1 MSWSEPHAGGHSL
14 PGRGQHLFMSQ
25 MYLHRA
31 LKTGKEMGL
40 LGEGG
45 KMGIGRWK
53 KGKKVW
59 RGGRSRKDPKRDPGY
74 CLFLRHVAWTIRST
88 RGPMTSFSA
97 VFAILI
103 VGELWAC
110 REEIIPLTS
119 HMGPVV
125 KLETALNCPSPNMAG
140 LTASHTK
147 ADSVPSWGKKCVRG
161 RTLGKTETEHL
172 KGGNQ
177 GVDIHQSNPF
187 ISQLFLLIASK
198 SQ

>member
-1 MSWSEPHAGGHSL
+1 MSFSKARSL
-14 PGRGQHLFMSQ
+14 DHQEHQ
-25 MYLHRA
+25 
-31 LKTGKEMGL
+31 
-40 LGEGG
+40 
-45 KMGIGRWK
+45 
-53 KGKKVW
+53 
-59 RGGRSRKDPKRDPGY
+59 RSNDIY
-74 CLFLRHVAWTIRST
+74 
-88 RGPMTSFSA
+88 TSFSA

-119 HMGPVV
+119 HIVPVV

-140 LTASHTK
+140 LTASHAK

-187 ISQLFLLIASK
+187 I
-198 SQ
+198 